1 MGFYLRKSI
10 SAGPFRFN
18 LSGSGLGLSV
28 GVKGFRVG
36 TGPRGNYVHM
46 GRGGI
51 YYRAALGCRTGQRT
65 DPSRPRSTPPPL
77 NSNSPAPV
85 LVPVEGGDVL
95 EMAPTGG
102 ADIVEQINKKLTA
115 LRSWP
120 WAFGVGLALTFV
132 ASTEPKVSWLVWP
145 LLLLTVVVC
154 VLFSTLDAQRR
165 TVVIMYDLDEE
176 SISCF
181 KHFVEEFDELTS
193 RRIWNI
199 DASGAVADWKRN
211 AGAGQLIG
219 RQPARLTHGTPKVI
233 KTNVD
238 IPAIHGGR
246 RSIYFLPDIAL
257 VVDGNTAGA
266 IRYDQLDLE
275 WQTTTFIE
283 DDGVPS
289 DSNVVGYTWRFV
301 NKKGG
306 PDRRFRNN
314 RQLPKVTYLQM
325 SIGGPGGLHK
335 VLQFSRVLDHTGFD
349 SALNELGNFVRK
361 LSDRSTIDGTA
372 VIDAPKLPR
381 STGSTSF
388 PLNDE
393 AKRLETDRPEFWE
406 YKLTV
411 ELLRIW
417 ASPVIRKWS
426 DLKQRGTAKPRQ
438 TVRED
443 EILGW
448 CQNKLG
454 RVSSFAEALSR
465 LVNRELPASW
475 GPQGKPGNA
484 DSINAVCRQIA
495 ELAESIL
502 SWEESVRVAAVPPAF
517 EEVRALLSGSA
528 GLVLDQIEKVYE
540 DLRRVF
546 EQEHPSGTYS
556 IALTLEL
563 PKGWDERFHSALQRA
578 TRSLNS

>member
-1 MGFYLRKSI
+1 MGFYFRKSI

-28 GVKGFRVG
+28 GMKGFRVG

-46 GRGGI
+46 GRGGL
-51 YYRAALGCRTGQRT
+51 YYRASLGGRTHQHT
-65 DPSRPRSTPPPL
+65 DPSRPRFPRSPD
-77 NSNSPAPV
+77 SNSPAPV
-85 LVPVEGGDVL
+85 LAPVESGNVL
-95 EMAPTGG
+95 EMVPTGG
-102 ADIVEQINKKLTA
+102 SDIVEQINRKLAA

-120 WAFGVGLALTFV
+120 WALGMGLALTFL
-132 ASTEPKVSWLVWP
+132 ASTLPEFSWLAWP
-145 LLLLTVVVC
+145 LLLLTVVAC
-154 VLFSTLDAQRR
+154 VFFSSLDAQRR

-176 SISCF
+176 SISRF
-181 KHFVEEFDELTS
+181 KHFVEEFDALTS

-199 DASGAVADWKRN
+199 DASGAIADWKRN
-211 AGAGQLIG
+211 AGAGQLVR

-246 RSIYFLPDIAL
+246 RSIHFFPDVAL
-257 VVDGNTAGA
+257 VLEGNTAGA

-283 DDGVPS
+283 EDGVPS
-289 DSNVVGYTWRFV
+289 DSAVIGYTWKFV

-314 RQLPKVTYLQM
+314 RQLPKVAYLEM

-349 SALNELGNFVRK
+349 SALNELANFIK
-361 LSDRSTIDGTA
+361 TLSDRSTIDATT
-372 VIDAPKLPR
+372 IINAPKLSR
-381 STGSTSF
+381 STRSAPF

-393 AKRLETDRPEFWE
+393 AKRLETGRPDFWE

-417 ASPVIRKWS
+417 VSPLIRKWK
-426 DLKQRGTAKPRQ
+426 DLKQELTEKHRQ

-448 CQNKLG
+448 CQDKLG
-454 RVSSFAEALSR
+454 KVSNFAQALSR
-465 LVNRELPASW
+465 LLNQELPASW
-475 GPQGKPGNA
+475 GPQGKPGDA

-495 ELAESIL
+495 ELAQSII
-502 SWEESVRVAAVPPAF
+502 SWEESVRFATVPQAF
-517 EEVRALLSGSA
+517 EEVRSLLAGSA
-528 GLVLDQIEKVYE
+528 GLVLDQIAKVYE
-540 DLRRVF
+540 DLRQVF
-546 EQEHPSGTYS
+546 EQEHPSGRYS

-563 PKGWDERFHSALQRA
+563 PKGWHEKFHSALGRA